1 MNRGLE
7 AQLAEG
13 KADPYDTHPPLRE
26 RIAALAL
33 LPEGPPQS
41 QDLPAVSL
49 LEDVSTLEREL
60 LAQLAG
66 ADKAAQLEAIDW
78 GDVGARVYIP
88 LWTRL
93 VRLNASRLKGL
104 TPETLSSVA
113 ANLKAF
119 GKTLVDPSN
128 ETPDDE
134 NAEALADAVAGAA
147 LALLL
152 VGRGGELDIALGHA
166 ATVNVAGTQVRP
178 FGLLLGLNT
187 GKMPAHDWAT
197 RCVELG
203 IVGLDLGDAS
213 PT

>member
-1 MNRGLE
+1 
-7 AQLAEG
+7 
-13 KADPYDTHPPLRE
+13 
-26 RIAALAL
+26 IAR

-41 QDLPAVSL
+41 QELPAVSL

-66 ADKAAQLEAIDW
+66 ADKAAQLQPIVW
-78 GDVGARVYIP
+78 GEVGARVYIP

-93 VRLNASRLKGL
+93 VKLNAGRLKGV
-104 TPETLSSVA
+104 TPGSLSNVA
-113 ANLKAF
+113 ADLQAF

-152 VGRGGELDIALGHA
+152 VRRGGELDVALGHEV
-166 ATVNVAGTQVRP
+166 TVTVSGAQVRP
-178 FGLLLGLNT
+178 FGLLR
-187 GKMPAHDWAT
+187 A
-197 RCVELG
+197 
-203 IVGLDLGDAS
+203 
-213 PT
+213 